1 MSAGG
6 RRRAHLR
13 VFQTVTNF
21 YRLAHKECCAR
32 YYFVRDKFPG
42 GARTAPTEMK
52 DLEGKGVIVT
62 GATRGIGRGI
72 ALEAARRGA
81 NIAFNY
87 VKSDQ
92 QAAELKGEIEA
103 LGVKALAFKVDV
115 ADLKGVREMVNAV
128 KKDFGAI
135 DGLVNNAGLTRDK
148 LMVMMTEQDWAE
160 VITTNLTGA
169 FNFARAAIF
178 MMMKA
183 KRGSIL
189 NVTSISGLVGM
200 AGQVNY
206 SASKAGL
213 IGMTKAMA
221 KEVGRMGVRVNA
233 LALGFIE
240 TDMTAAMPEENR
252 AAALGMIPLARF
264 GKVEDVTPT
273 AAFLLSDASAYI
285 TGSVIQV
292 DGGLA
297 M

>member
-1 MSAGG
+1 
-6 RRRAHLR
+6 
-13 VFQTVTNF
+13 V
-21 YRLAHKECCAR
+21 
-32 YYFVRDKFPG
+32 
-42 GARTAPTEMK
+42 K
-52 DLEGKGVIVT
+52 DLAGKGVIVT

-72 ALEAARRGA
+72 ALEIARRGG
-81 NIAFNY
+81 NVAFNY
-87 VKSDQ
+87 LKSEA
-92 QAAELKGEIEA
+92 QADELKHEVEM
-103 LGVKALAFKVDV
+103 LGVKAMAFKVDV
-115 ADLKGVREMVNAV
+115 ADFKGVREMVNAA
-128 KKDFGAI
+128 KKELGAI

-148 LMVMMTEQDWAE
+148 LLMMMTEEDWAE
-160 VITTNLTGA
+160 VIRTNLTGA

-213 IGMTKAMA
+213 VGMTKAMA

-240 TDMTAAMPEENR
+240 TDMTAALPEENR
-252 AAALGMIPLARF
+252 SAALNMIPLGRF
-264 GKVEDVTPT
+264 GLVEDVAPI
-273 AAFLLSDASAYI
+273 AGFLLSDASAYV
-285 TGSVIQV
+285 TGAVIQV